1 MKKNE
6 MSKTRLPIYFLILI
20 LISRI
25 NSAEVCEWILNTCP
39 EGINNQIITVPSSV
53 IALSP
58 NIRACQTVEEFVS
71 NDTPAI
77 MFVIDDS
84 RSMTNHEYRGMYQDG
99 NDPDG
104 NRFIVTGSLLD
115 SIYQGQP
122 ATRVGLVVFRSG
134 LYFDKNTHEL
144 LKLMEN
150 IPEEDSLKS
159 QAYLPPLILDSTYS
173 FNDGKMK
180 GIDIIKYFL
189 KTKNEKDSVRLA
201 YEPGFEMVSGT
212 NINYGFDGA
221 LQGLKTIPEPVIPL
235 DQRYVIFLSDG
246 EANSVSFDPRDPWA
260 FAEAE
265 NTPTTFTVFLSNNL
279 STPPR
284 RLQDFTE
291 NVREN
296 GYSQSNPKS
305 AIWSIRAN
313 REELMTLFMDN
324 IIRPIMNKQ
333 VGRPKSMK
341 INNKTSTSFKDKD
354 SVFQFDGQIAI
365 VKDTMKF
372 SMEITYQVIDDK
384 TDEKF
389 DSVTQ
394 SSFTIVRTDKV
405 SEPSEGSI
413 DCWDR
418 DVSLYYN
425 GSPITAVN
433 ETMDK
438 LQVVFTSSKDNYS
451 SVTVQITHSSGN
463 NRDKFD
469 LPLKEDGSR
478 WTEEFARI
486 VAEPVT
492 SDKILQH
499 QASDSIIVIF
509 RNPDNALDTIRKSY
523 PFSIN
528 KKLSFPA
535 AYYYDSNA
543 DGFIDSIFIEVE
555 GAISSDDISTL
566 KQKITLPSE
575 RKFTTDSIK
584 VVKGGLV
591 YHVKEGGSKEPK
603 TYVSLSD
610 VIMIDNGTLPDGG
623 LVTENILKVKDRVA
637 PVLLSGKL
645 FQSGDSDSLQV
656 VFSEPVDEFS
666 SSMPFLFSTA
676 DGKKKYSV
684 ELENKG
690 ILVKK
695 TTYTARVVTVELGY
709 TVSTGDSIWI
719 NPNAEINDT
728 NDNIQKKDPN
738 RKVRL
743 DVKARSEI
751 VISVVN
757 NPLKPGDKIP
767 EIVRKTYETKGAS
780 VPNNGLVIVIKT
792 KGKAKG
798 QEIISGTAS
807 IYDVVKNPV
816 TSDDIIGIYDEY
828 LHQLYFIWD
837 GHNSNGRL
845 VGTGTYTAFVKISV
859 KNSRT
864 GEVTLNSSSKVR
876 IGISRKE

>member
-39 EGINNQIITVPSSV
+39 EGINNQVITVPSSV

-84 RSMTNHEYRGMYQDG
+84 RSMVGFGG
-99 NDPDG
+99 NDRSG
-104 NRFIVTGSLLD
+104 SRFTVTRDLLD
-115 SIYQGQP
+115 TIYHVQP
-122 ATRVGLVVFRSG
+122 GTRVGLVVFREG
-134 LYFDKNTHEL
+134 LFFDKTTHDI
-144 LKLMEN
+144 LKPLIGIDESDSIEN
-150 IPEEDSLKS
+150 
-159 QAYLPPLILDSTYS
+159 QAYLPPLKIDSTYS
-173 FNDGKMK
+173 LNGTEMK
-180 GIDIIKYFL
+180 GIDIVKFFL
-189 KTKNEKDSVRLA
+189 KTEEIDDSIRLA
-201 YEPGFEMVSGT
+201 YDPGFDMIEGT
-212 NINYGFDGA
+212 NINYGFDAAKEGF
-221 LQGLKTIPEPVIPL
+221 KTIPETVVSL
-235 DQRYVIFLSDG
+235 EQRYIIFLSDG
-246 EANSVSFDPRDPWA
+246 LPKKYYDRDPNE
-260 FAEAE
+260 FAEGK
-265 NTPTTFTVFLSNNL
+265 NTPTTFTIYLHNRDQRVPNL
-279 STPPR
+279 
-284 RLQDFTE
+284 LQELTT

-296 GYSQSNPKS
+296 GFSKSNPKS
-305 AIWSIRAN
+305 DAWVLRTSHD
-313 REELMTLFMDN
+313 ELMALFMEN
-324 IIRPIMNKQ
+324 IINPIMNKQ

-341 INNKTSTSFKDKD
+341 INNKTSSTFKDKD
-354 SVFQFDGQIAI
+354 SVFQFDGQIPI

-372 SMEITYQVIDDK
+372 SLEVTYQVVDDV
-384 TDEKF
+384 TGDNF

-394 SSFTIVRTDKV
+394 TSFTIVRTDKV
-405 SEPSEGSI
+405 NEPSEGTI

-433 ETMDK
+433 ETMNK

-543 DGFIDSIFIEVE
+543 DGFVDSIFIEVE

-695 TTYTARVVTVELGY
+695 TTYTARVVTVEQGY